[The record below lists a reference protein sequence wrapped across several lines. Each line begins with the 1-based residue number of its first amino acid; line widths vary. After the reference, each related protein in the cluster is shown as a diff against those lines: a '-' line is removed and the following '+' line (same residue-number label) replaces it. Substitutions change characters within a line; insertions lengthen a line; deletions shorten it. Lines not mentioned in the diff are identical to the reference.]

1 MVEHP
6 CAVDVMVEI
15 APCVGMVK
23 VVQDMLARMSEGR
36 VSQIV
41 TEGNGFREVFVQAQ
55 HACDGARGAG
65 DELHVQAAS

>member
-1 MVEHP
+1 
-6 CAVDVMVEI
+6 
-15 APCVGMVK
+15 MVK
-23 VVQDMLARMSEGR
+23 VVQDMFARMSEGR

-41 TEGNGFREVFVQAQ
+41 TEGNGFREVFVQVQ